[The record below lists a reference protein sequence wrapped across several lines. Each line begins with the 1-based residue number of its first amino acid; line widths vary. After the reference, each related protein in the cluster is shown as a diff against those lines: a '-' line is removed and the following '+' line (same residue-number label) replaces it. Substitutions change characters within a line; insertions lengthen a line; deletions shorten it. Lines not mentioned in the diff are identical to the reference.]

1 MGLVAMTAPSC
12 MMNKTSRAARVDAM
26 QLRSD
31 SWGQSVEEDGDDL
44 PCQRESLHGF
54 ALRRDLG
61 IAGVTKLPGEH
72 CKISG
77 FEQHRLQR
85 RVNRLTGSGE
95 FVQVMRFPKD
105 ALMRRQVALHRLLGG
120 LLAMKQGIFDQGW
133 CGGQVDV
140 GATQIVRGV
149 LKPRPCFRGGFR
161 LYRAECLPARRQPG
175 GRSPR
180 CASGRIPH
188 ASTPEYPLR
197 LRHRS
202 RYGTPLARVDT
213 ATTPT
218 LLAPSTGR
226 NRCQGRLLRE
236 PESRIAR
243 LAQAGRHRLSGARS
257 LRGSDPQVF
266 GGFGRDVG
274 VAWLEPSTGLQLRNF
289 MVVSSY

>member
-1 MGLVAMTAPSC
+1 MSVNTKTGHLWSDRCGKLIEEGRDNLSC
-12 MMNKTSRAARVDAM
+12 
-26 QLRSD
+26 Q
-31 SWGQSVEEDGDDL
+31 GQHL
-44 PCQRESLHGF
+44 HSLFLG
-54 ALRRDLG
+54 RNLG
-61 IAGVTKLPGEH
+61 IAGISEFPGEH
-72 CKISG
+72 GEISG
-77 FEQHRLQR
+77 LMQYRLQCLVDR
-85 RVNRLTGSGE
+85 FTGSGE
-95 FVQVMRFPKD
+95 FVQVMRFSKN

-257 LRGSDPQVF
+257 LRGSDPQVS